1 MLGEEVQTKG
11 KLMNSVQGGEIQLTD
26 QNDTL
31 FRKDDFDLVEFFLG
45 PTNHLFKRKVC
56 LSVCPLVNRLV
67 GRSVGWSVTPSHFL
81 QYHSASE
88 HRMAGIGSC

>member
-31 FRKDDFDLVEFFLG
+31 FRKDDFDLVELFLG
-45 PTNHLFKRKVC
+45 PTNHLFKKV
-56 LSVCPLVNRLV
+56 SVRM
-67 GRSVGWSVTPSHFL
+67 SVG
-81 QYHSASE
+81 
-88 HRMAGIGSC
+88 

>member
-1 MLGEEVQTKG
+1 MSFTHSARQMLGEEVQTKG

-45 PTNHLFKRKVC
+45 PTNHLFKKVSVR
-56 LSVCPLVNRLV
+56 LSVR
-67 GRSVGWSVTPSHFL
+67 
-81 QYHSASE
+81 
-88 HRMAGIGSC
+88 